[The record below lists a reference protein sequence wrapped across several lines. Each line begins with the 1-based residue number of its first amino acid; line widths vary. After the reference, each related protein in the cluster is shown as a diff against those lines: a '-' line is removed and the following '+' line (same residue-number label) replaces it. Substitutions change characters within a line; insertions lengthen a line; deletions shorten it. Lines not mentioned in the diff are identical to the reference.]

1 MDLIEYLNEEFLIKF
16 LRYDIQLNYSI
27 EKQNQMEEIMYDLM
41 DNKLVQYNMNVLVH
55 HMELMIRIE
64 HIQDMMIV
72 YLIRRY
78 YLIENNDQYEV
89 EFDLI
94 H

>member
-1 MDLIEYLNEEFLIKF
+1 
-16 LRYDIQLNYSI
+16 
-27 EKQNQMEEIMYDLM
+27 MEEIMYDLM